1 MAGNLVEFTDAN
13 FKTEVLDCQD
23 PVLVDFWAPWCGHC
37 RAIAPTVEELAN
49 DYSGKAKIGKMNT
62 DDNNGIP
69 SEYRITGIPTLI
81 LFKAGREVTR
91 FVGMIQKNKL
101 ALELDRLA

>member
-23 PVLVDFWAPWCGHC
+23 PVLVDFWAPWCGPC

-49 DYSGKAKIGKMNT
+49 DYSVGRKAF
-62 DDNNGIP
+62 P
-69 SEYRITGIPTLI
+69 
-81 LFKAGREVTR
+81 A
-91 FVGMIQKNKL
+91 
-101 ALELDRLA
+101 ALRLPNYLLSAATCET

>member
-1 MAGNLVEFTDAN
+1 
-13 FKTEVLDCQD
+13 
-23 PVLVDFWAPWCGHC
+23 
-37 RAIAPTVEELAN
+37 LAN